1 MQAFEQHRGVAV
13 RLPQVNIDTDAII
26 RIERLMMVP
35 RARLGDYAFE
45 MLRQDPDGQPRKD
58 CWLNAP
64 AFAHASI
71 VLAGRNFGCGSS
83 RETAVWAMQGRGIR
97 CVIAP
102 SFGDIFRM
110 NCVKNGVLPIAL
122 EEAVHTA
129 LVNDWSPDG
138 GDAATYTVDLR
149 GLRITTPK
157 GRHVAF
163 TLPAFERQQL
173 LDGEDEI
180 AATRKLDDRIASHL
194 QAWHAQH
201 PWMHTPPR

>member
-1 MQAFEQHRGVAV
+1 MEAFEQHRGVAV
-13 RLPQVNIDTDAII
+13 LLPQVNIDTDAII

-35 RARLGDYAFE
+35 RAQLGNYAFE
-45 MLRQDPDGQPRKD
+45 MLRFDAAGQPRES
-58 CWLNAP
+58 CLLNQP
-64 AFAHASI
+64 AFAQASI

-102 SFGDIFRM
+102 SFGDIFRL

-122 EEAVHTA
+122 DDAVHAA
-129 LVNDWSPDG
+129 LVHDWSPDG
-138 GDAATYTVDLR
+138 GDAATFTVDLR
-149 GLRITTPK
+149 ALTITTPSATTI
-157 GRHVAF
+157 RF

-180 AATRKLDDRIASHL
+180 AATRKHGDAIDRHL
-194 QAWHAQH
+194 REWQAQH
-201 PWMHTPPR
+201 PWMTAPPR